1 MKKIKAYLYLLVL
14 SLFFQACDGINLE
27 EGLDPINSI
36 PANGA
41 INNIKSATAAVIGIY
56 DAFQDA
62 DVHTDGMLFLA
73 QIYSDEAIFTGTFP
87 TRFEFNNLNIQTS
100 NTTNNVVFSDFYVVI
115 NNANNVIELL
125 PEVDDPGL
133 TPEVVNS
140 FLGEARMARAL
151 SYYYLTNYYGDVP
164 LITTPTREVT
174 GDALNVPNA
183 RQADIYTQIIEDL
196 KFAEANITQTN
207 TKRFTSEAASALL
220 ARVYLYQ
227 EDWTNALA
235 HAQKVLGTD
244 FDLTEYAYMTDEIMY
259 LGFTTA
265 DGNVLNF
272 WYGPSELGG
281 RHDVEPSAKYM
292 AAFEAGDERAALSF
306 DNSLTVASVPY
317 SLKYDDFSSGI
328 SGTGTDPVMLFRYAE
343 QLLIAAEAAAELGDF
358 AAASDYINQVR
369 ARAGLE
375 DVTLTADNY
384 LDLILQER
392 LVELGLEGP
401 HRFFD
406 LRRTG
411 RAAAE
416 IPGYQSCNDIW
427 PIPQRDI
434 DRNPNLD
441 QNGCCNC

>member
-14 SLFFQACDGINLE
+14 AMFFQACDGINLE

-56 DAFQDA
+56 DALQA
-62 DVHTDGMLFLA
+62 NHTDGMLFLA
-73 QIYSDEAIFTGTFP
+73 QIYSDEAVFTGTFP
-87 TRFEFNNLNIQTS
+87 TRFEFNNLNVQTS
-100 NTTNNVVFSDFYVVI
+100 NSTNDGVFTNFYVVI

-151 SYYYLTNYYGDVP
+151 SYFYLTEYYGDVP
-164 LITTPTREVT
+164 LILTPTREVT
-174 GDALNVPNA
+174 AEALNVPNS
-183 RQADIYTQIIEDL
+183 RQADVYTQIIDDL
-196 KFAEANITQTN
+196 KFAESNITQTN
-207 TKRFTSEAASALL
+207 TKRFTSQAASAML
-220 ARVYLYQ
+220 ARAYLYQ
-227 EDWTNALA
+227 QDWSNALA
-235 HAQKVLGTD
+235 QAQKALGTD
-244 FDLTEYAYMTDEIMY
+244 FDLSDYAYLTDEIMY

-272 WYGPSELGG
+272 WYGPAELGG

-292 AAFEAGDERAALSF
+292 AAFEEGDTRAAMSF
-306 DNSLTVASVPY
+306 DNSLTRATVPFCV
-317 SLKYDDFSSGI
+317 KYDDFSAGI

-343 QLLIAAEAAAELGDF
+343 QLLIAAEAAAEMGDF
-358 AAASDYINQVR
+358 TAASGYINQVR
-369 ARAGLE
+369 ARAGLG

-384 LDLILQER
+384 VDMILHER
-392 LVELGLEGP
+392 MVELGLEGP
-401 HRFFD
+401 HRYFD
-406 LRRTG
+406 LRRRG
-411 RAAAE
+411 KAADE
-416 IPGYQSCNDIW
+416 IPGYQTCNDIW

-434 DRNPNLD
+434 DRNPNLE